1 MNSNITDSSYIA
13 LIVSVFGMLV
23 SVHLGVKSTL
33 RRRDQYSTDKEDGSE
48 DNYNP
53 YDLSDIPL
61 SAQEAHANIALVS
74 RLKPLAQLLQPS
86 EQGELNQLRSR
97 LNYAGMRRVESLEL
111 FNSVRAG
118 ILLFSLLL
126 IGIMITLKPWSQ
138 NLLMGSVVTFSAA
151 YYIPML
157 WLNARVNA
165 RQEAIQRS
173 LPSTLDL
180 LVTCMEAGLNLEGAL
195 DRVSRETSESDPELS
210 DEFRVILRE
219 LNAGLSV
226 SATFKKFAD
235 RVRGDDLKNL
245 SNVIIQSLT
254 LGSSLGRA
262 LREYAATARRRRE
275 FKLEEDAGKV
285 AAKLT
290 LPLTVCLLPS
300 SMIAMLAP
308 AIVTIS
314 GSLGK

>member
-1 MNSNITDSSYIA
+1 MQLDLSNSSQLA
-13 LIVSVFGMLV
+13 LLVSIFGMV
-23 SVHLGVKSTL
+23 ITVHLGIKSSL
-33 RRRDQYSTDKEDGSE
+33 RRRAERLSYEEEGDEAG
-48 DNYNP
+48 YNP

-61 SAQEAHANIALVS
+61 SAQEAHANIALVN

-86 EQGELNQLRSR
+86 EQGELNRLRMQLS
-97 LNYAGMRRVESLEL
+97 YAGMRRSESLEL

-118 ILLFSLLL
+118 VLLFSLLL
-126 IGIMITLKPWSQ
+126 IGIMLTLKPMSQ
-138 NLLMGSVVTFSAA
+138 GLMMSAVLTFAGA
-151 YYIPML
+151 YYLPML
-157 WLNARVNA
+157 WLGSKVSA

-173 LPSTLDL
+173 LPPTLDL

-195 DRVSRETSESDPELS
+195 DRVSREMSTSDPELS
-210 DEFRVILRE
+210 EEFRVILRE

-226 SATFKKFAD
+226 SAAFKKFAD
-235 RVRGDDLKNL
+235 RVQGDDLKNL
-245 SNVIIQSLT
+245 SNVIIQSVT

-275 FKLEEDAGKV
+275 FKLEEEAGKV

-314 GSLGK
+314 SALGK